1 MPGKKPDP
9 SEHQEMRKILRLA
22 VSCKFLTPV
31 QEKEILPKL
40 MAGQE
45 KNPGRAAAHF
55 LFKERVLPKDK
66 IELLFAVKHHLDVLM
81 QDRMFGKLGVAN
93 EFVSQEKVDKALDL
107 QVKIFR
113 QKKKSI
119 KIGDI
124 LENIRGITPAH
135 KTAILLTQDRIRDE
149 LLQEALNAVA
159 NTEMEKLE
167 VNRRFGAIAVKKK
180 LITPR
185 QLNKALK
192 IQEKELKEKGIKR
205 YLGEILKELFKIS
218 DTDVLNILKTQKS
231 FETKRLDLNKK
242 FARYYSGKKSDD
254 VVAGITSD
262 QGVIRKENR
271 LMADRDE
278 IPGSDKH
285 RTRFVTPMANRE
297 INGDITENTDESHLS
312 CMLTV
317 RGNIARGVSVSCH
330 GLLIEGDI
338 LGNVTTTGDIEVKG
352 NIGEVFEPGKP
363 LPEPILIKAGG
374 SIRVGKNI
382 MNAGV
387 FAEKGVNAPNSDI
400 MASEVSSFQ
409 NIIVKNVVSIKERPS
424 LLKIGRKNFFKIDRI
439 TKAVDEKAKALNRL
453 LYKSEQ
459 EKMEREV
466 MHQVQIR
473 DGYMEKQNVISYLKR
488 ILSDPDLASAVGISE
503 KIKAA
508 SGKRKEDASLSENT
522 KARAFME
529 KIEGKIKTLGEKDQD
544 GYVRELSDNI
554 IGMVQS
560 AVKETKRMGEEY
572 EARLISIRAAVEKAG
587 PEILDLEKQ
596 IESLLAQRDLLLL
609 SQEPSEAMGEP
620 LIKVKNRVDAG
631 TLIKGERSELEIESP
646 IHGVSIKED
655 GKISKTGARIVIEGY
670 FE

>member
-1 MPGKKPDP
+1 M
-9 SEHQEMRKILRLA
+9 QKILRLA

-40 MAGQE
+40 IAGQG
-45 KNPGRAAAHF
+45 KNPGRSAAHF

-93 EFVSQEKVDKALDL
+93 EFVSQEKVDKALGL

-149 LLQEALNAVA
+149 LLPEALNAIA

-180 LITPR
+180 LITPK
-185 QLNKALK
+185 QLNNALK
-192 IQEKELKEKGIKR
+192 VQEKELKEKGIKR

-231 FETKRLDLNKK
+231 FETKRLNLKKK
-242 FARYYSGKKSDD
+242 FARYRSEKKSDD
-254 VVAGITSD
+254 AVAGITSD
-262 QGVIRKENR
+262 QGGIRKENE

-285 RTRFVTPMANRE
+285 RTRFVAPVAHRE
-297 INGDITENTDESHLS
+297 INGDLTENTDESYLS
-312 CMLTV
+312 SMLTV

-330 GLLIEGDI
+330 GLWVEGDI
-338 LGNVTTTGDIEVKG
+338 LGNVTTIGDIEAKG
-352 NIGEVFEPGKP
+352 NIGEVFEPDKP
-363 LPEPILIKAGG
+363 LPEPLLIKAGG

-424 LLKIGRKNFFKIDRI
+424 LLKIGRKNFFKIDKINR
-439 TKAVDEKAKALNRL
+439 AVDEKAKTLNRL

-459 EKMEREV
+459 EKMAREV

-473 DGYMEKQNVISYLKR
+473 NGYMEKQNVISYLKR
-488 ILSDPDLASAVGISE
+488 ILSDPDLASAIGISE

-508 SGKRKEDASLSENT
+508 SGKRKEESFLSENT
-522 KARAFME
+522 KAQAFME
-529 KIEGKIKTLGEKDQD
+529 KIAGKIKAFDEKDQD
-544 GYVRELSDNI
+544 RYVRELSDNI
-554 IGMVQS
+554 IGMVQA
-560 AVKETKRMGEEY
+560 AVKETERMEKEY
-572 EARLISIRAAVEKAG
+572 EARSTSIRAAIEKAG
-587 PEILDLEKQ
+587 PEIVDLEKQ
-596 IESLLAQRDLLLL
+596 IESLSAQRDLLLL
-609 SQEPSEAMGEP
+609 NQEPSEAMGEP

-631 TLIKGERSELEIESP
+631 TLIKGERSELEIESA

-655 GKISKTGARIVIEGY
+655 GKISKAGAKIVIEGY